1 MSVKPQLLRRCSAL
15 QDLSIDALN
24 NLAVLSSAQWAD
36 RGEYLCRQGDTASTV
51 YALLDGAIKQSR
63 LMPSGRVMVT
73 DFLGPGHIIGARAL
87 LGEDEYREDALILED
102 AFLAAFPKGPMMRLI
117 SVHCEIAIGL
127 ARYLGDR
134 LSAQQKKVAALT
146 TKRVHQRLAEGLLEL
161 SRTLSVRTNGRMVIN
176 ARLTQADLAEW
187 IGTTRETA
195 STLLN
200 ELRRAGPI
208 DIVGRRIHLLDTE
221 ALDYWASSEEPW
233 LNSE

>member
-15 QDLSIDALN
+15 QELPIDTLN
-24 NLAVLSSAQWAD
+24 NLALLSSAQWAD
-36 RGEYLCRQGDTASTV
+36 RGEHLCRQGEVANMV
-51 YALLDGAIKQSR
+51 YALLDGAVKQSR

-73 DFLGPGHIIGARAL
+73 DFLGPGHIIGTRAL
-87 LGEDEYREDALILED
+87 LGEGEYREDALILED
-102 AFLAAFPKGPMMRLI
+102 AFLAAFPKGPLVRLI
-117 SVHCEIAIGL
+117 SSHCEVAMGL

-134 LSAQQKKVAALT
+134 LSAQEKKVSALT

-161 SRTLSVRTNGRMVIN
+161 SRTLSVRTNGRVVIN

-200 ELRRAGPI
+200 ELRRVGPI
-208 DIVGRRIHLLDTE
+208 DIVGRRIHLLDTD
-221 ALDYWASSEEPW
+221 ALDYWAASEEPW
-233 LNSE
+233 AQ